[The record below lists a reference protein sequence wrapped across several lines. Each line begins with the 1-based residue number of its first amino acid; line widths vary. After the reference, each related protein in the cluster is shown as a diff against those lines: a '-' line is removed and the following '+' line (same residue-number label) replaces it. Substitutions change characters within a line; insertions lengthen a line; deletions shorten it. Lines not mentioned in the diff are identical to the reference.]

1 MRAARRDNRHVLALY
16 VLGAVRGQPDFTVNG
31 TAAFAPAPDVRQLA
45 LDFASPPAPTLD
57 NFVPGRNA
65 ELVANLR
72 RLATVGPHERIFY
85 LWGESGSGRTHLLR
99 ATVSERHRAGASA
112 AYVACGPKTG
122 LGDGLGRMDC
132 VALDDVDQ
140 LGVEG
145 QETAFHLYNALRER
159 GGTLVASGAAPPVQ
173 LTLRDDLVTRLAW
186 GLVFRVHGLSD
197 AEKVR
202 ALIDHAAARGFPL
215 LPEVGEYLLA
225 HARRDMPS
233 LLAVLDALDRYSR
246 ETKRPVTVT
255 LVRELV
261 RAAGARAAGSAI
273 EGTRLE

>member
-45 LDFASPPAPTLD
+45 LDFASPPEPTLD

-65 ELVANLR
+65 ELLVSLK
-72 RLATVGPHERIFY
+72 RLAAVSPQERTFY
-85 LWGESGSGRTHLLR
+85 LWGERGSGRTHLLR
-99 ATVSERHRAGASA
+99 ATVSELHRAGASA
-112 AYVACGPKTG
+112 AYVACGPKAN

-140 LGVEG
+140 LDVET

-159 GGTLVASGAAPPVQ
+159 GGAFVASGPAPPVQ
-173 LTLRDDLVTRLAW
+173 LAVRDDLVTRLGW
-186 GLVFRVHGLSD
+186 GLVYRVHGLSD

-202 ALIDHAAARGFPL
+202 ALIDHAAACGFPL

-225 HARRDMPS
+225 HVRRDMPS

-246 ETKRPVTVT
+246 ETKRPVTVA

-261 RAAGARAAGSAI
+261 RAAGRADSGTRDAGGSA
-273 EGTRLE
+273 